1 MVVSNSSLFDGTVSW
16 LHRTSFVRSAVLFG
30 SSAVHLDSTGRLP
43 SLPSDLDLH
52 LIVSD
57 AVRLEHVD
65 WKAVLPD
72 EEFCFQACRPAT
84 GGVRKVTAIFASGQ
98 LDLVLVPLTMMRF
111 AALGL
116 RFGLYSKVRRFRLAL
131 NELATCLH
139 SGHRV
144 LKGQVA
150 WERFYH
156 RVSGLSGVR
165 VTDPEIRDLADASV
179 CDVLWIFQKLE
190 QNELIAA
197 QHVLHSK
204 VSDTNLRLWREL
216 RRRQNV
222 SMRSFGLGRRIET
235 LGTESD
241 RRLLRVDARLDLLEM
256 RFAAWKAFESLI
268 EIMTELSPNWR
279 VPPSM
284 DNLLGRFHEQTPRSS
299 GCR

>member
-1 MVVSNSSLFDGTVSW
+1 MVVSNSSLFDETASW
-16 LHRTSFVRSAVLFG
+16 LRCTNIVKSAVLFG
-30 SSAVHLDSTGRLP
+30 SSALHLDSTGRLP
-43 SLPSDLDLH
+43 NLTSDLDLH

-57 AVRLEHVD
+57 AVRLENVD
-65 WKAVLPD
+65 WKSALPD

-98 LDLVLVPLTMMRF
+98 LDLVLVPLTMMCF

-116 RFGLYSKVRRFRLAL
+116 RLGLYSKVRRFRLAL

-139 SGHRV
+139 SGYRV
-144 LKGQVA
+144 LKGQVP
-150 WERFYH
+150 WGGFYH
-156 RVSGLSGVR
+156 RVSRLSGVS
-165 VTDPEIRDLADASV
+165 VNDSEIRDLADASV

-222 SMRSFGLGRRIET
+222 SMRSFGLGRRIEA

-241 RRLLRVDARLDLLEM
+241 RRLLRVDARLDIPEM
-256 RFAAWKAFESLI
+256 RSATWKAFKSLN
-268 EIMTELSPNWR
+268 EIMAELNPNWR
-279 VPPSM
+279 IPSSM
-284 DNLLGRFHEQTPRSS
+284 ETLLRRLNESTQRSLM
-299 GCR
+299 